1 LIFASG
7 EEGFEESAKNLKQ
20 MLFYFTSR
28 IVIALAGF
36 LYPGYASYKTLSQR
50 PASEADLERWLMY
63 WSVLGCV
70 VGVEYV
76 AEWLVSWIPL
86 YSTFKA
92 IFFLYLALPQTQGS
106 TYIYTIHLRPFFVK
120 HETQIDMAILEV
132 RVKAYRFLQEK
143 ARSIWSAMIHI
154 LTSGGVPDA
163 NATGVVGGG
172 GQTDQSSPTVAPGGP
187 TQLLSSLWTTYGPGI
202 VAGGTALLRQ
212 TAAAT
217 LPVGATQV
225 TDNAAD
231 AIGRSNAFN
240 TPPGSTFFT
249 DPILERRRQLEAELA
264 SLPPFPS
271 TSSLPIPITTIP
283 PANNSPIRPGI
294 TPSSSSSS
302 VRERVNSGKF
312 EEIKGGDVEGYNME
326 DEPLI
331 GGYHTEDAN
340 TNTNNPRKS
349 AGWFGGWSSS
359 SSGGAGSK
367 ERGSYERVKND

>member
-1 LIFASG
+1 
-7 EEGFEESAKNLKQ
+7 
-20 MLFYFTSR
+20 M
-28 IVIALAGF
+28 AGF

-63 WSVLGCV
+63 WSVLGCI

-76 AEWLVSWIPL
+76 AEWLVSWYVPLLIKETTIHPGGTHKTDPILFILSRIPL

-92 IFFLYLALPQTQGS
+92 IFFLYLASPQTQGS
-106 TYIYTIHLRPFFVK
+106 TYIYTVHLRPFFVK
-120 HETQIDMAILEV
+120 HEVQIDMAILEV

-143 ARSIWSAMIHI
+143 ARSIWAAVVHI

-163 NATGVVGGG
+163 NATGIVGGG
-172 GQTDQSSPTVAPGGP
+172 GGQMDQPSPTIQNPAGGP

-202 VAGGTALLRQ
+202 IAGGTALLRQ
-212 TAAAT
+212 TAAST
-217 LPVGATQV
+217 LPTGATQV
-225 TDNAAD
+225 SNNAAD
-231 AIGRSNAFN
+231 ANGRSSNALN

-249 DPILERRRQLEAELA
+249 DPIAERRRQLEAELA
-264 SLPPFPS
+264 SLPPYPS
-271 TSSLPIPITTIP
+271 TSSLPIIPIPIP
-283 PANNSPIRPGI
+283 PANNTPIRPDL

-312 EEIKGGDVEGYNME
+312 EEIKGGDVEGYKVDE

-331 GGYHTEDAN
+331 GGYSTRD
-340 TNTNNPRKS
+340 TTDKRRKS

-367 ERGSYERVKND
+367 ERGSYERVKTD

>member
-1 LIFASG
+1 
-7 EEGFEESAKNLKQ
+7 
-20 MLFYFTSR
+20 MT
-28 IVIALAGF
+28 GF

-70 VGVEYV
+70 IGVEYV
-76 AEWLVSWIPL
+76 AEWLVSWYVPLDQRNNYLPWSTHKTDPILFIILSRIPL

-106 TYIYTIHLRPFFVK
+106 TYIYIVHLRPFFVK
-120 HETQIDMAILEV
+120 HEAQIDMAILEV

-143 ARSIWSAMIHI
+143 ARSIWAAVVHI

-163 NATGVVGGG
+163 NATGIVVSGG
-172 GQTDQSSPTVAPGGP
+172 GQTDQPPPTMQNPAGGP

-217 LPVGATQV
+217 LPTGATQV
-225 TDNAAD
+225 INNAAD
-231 AIGRSNAFN
+231 ANGRSNALN

-249 DPILERRRQLEAELA
+249 DPIAERRRQLEAELA
-264 SLPPFPS
+264 SLPPYPS
-271 TSSLPIPITTIP
+271 TSSLPIPTTTIP
-283 PANNSPIRPGI
+283 PANNTPMRPNL

-302 VRERVNSGKF
+302 VRERLNSGKF
-312 EEIKGGDVEGYNME
+312 EEIKGGDVEGYNLK

-331 GGYHTEDAN
+331 GGYLSEDAN
-340 TNTNNPRKS
+340 ANTNKPRKS

-359 SSGGAGSK
+359 SSGG
-367 ERGSYERVKND
+367 ERGNYERVKND

>member
-1 LIFASG
+1 
-7 EEGFEESAKNLKQ
+7 

-28 IVIALAGF
+28 IVIALTGF

-50 PASEADLERWLMY
+50 PASEVDLERWLMY

-106 TYIYTIHLRPFFVK
+106 TYLYTVHLRPFFVK
-120 HETQIDMAILEV
+120 HEGQIDMAILEV
-132 RVKAYRFLQEK
+132 RVKVYRFLQEK
-143 ARSIWSAMIHI
+143 ARSIWAAVIHV
-154 LTSGGVPDA
+154 LTSGSVSDA
-163 NATGVVGGG
+163 NASGVVAEI
-172 GQTDQSSPTVAPGGP
+172 DQSSATMQNSSGGP
-187 TQLLSSLWTTYGPGI
+187 TQLLSSLWTAYGPGI

-217 LPVGATQV
+217 LPTGATQV
-225 TDNAAD
+225 SNNAAD

-240 TPPGSTFFT
+240 TPPGSTFFV
-249 DPILERRRQLEAELA
+249 DQIAERRRQLEAELA
-264 SLPPFPS
+264 SLPIYPS
-271 TSSLPIPITTIP
+271 TSSLPIPTTTIP
-283 PANNSPIRPGI
+283 PANNNTPKRPEL

-302 VRERVNSGKF
+302 IRERINSGKF
-312 EEIKGGDVEGYNME
+312 EEIKGGDVEGYKVDE

-331 GGYHTEDAN
+331 GGYYAGDAN
-340 TNTNNPRKS
+340 ANKPRKS
-349 AGWFGGWSSS
+349 SGGWFGGWSSS
-359 SSGGAGSK
+359 SSGGGGGGGGGAGSK
-367 ERGSYERVKND
+367 ERGSYERVKNE

>member
-1 LIFASG
+1 
-7 EEGFEESAKNLKQ
+7 
-20 MLFYFTSR
+20 
-28 IVIALAGF
+28 
-36 LYPGYASYKTLSQR
+36 
-50 PASEADLERWLMY
+50 
-63 WSVLGCV
+63 LGCV

-92 IFFLYLALPQTQGS
+92 VFFLYLALPQTQGS
-106 TYIYTIHLRPFFVK
+106 TYIYIVHLRPFLVK
-120 HETQIDMAILEV
+120 HEAQIDMAILEV

-143 ARSIWSAMIHI
+143 ARSIWAALIQV

-163 NATGVVGGG
+163 NATGVGGGG
-172 GQTDQSSPTVAPGGP
+172 GQIDQPSSTPAGGP
-187 TQLLSSLWTTYGPGI
+187 TQLLSSLWTAYGPSI

-217 LPVGATQV
+217 LPSGATPV
-225 TDNAAD
+225 TNNATD
-231 AIGRSNAFN
+231 ANGRSNALN

-249 DPILERRRQLEAELA
+249 DPISERRRQLEAELA

-271 TSSLPIPITTIP
+271 TSSLPNISTSNPIP
-283 PANNSPIRPGI
+283 PANNTPIRPGL

-312 EEIKGGDVEGYNME
+312 EEIKGGDVEGYE

-331 GGYHTEDAN
+331 GGYFTGDAN
-340 TNTNNPRKS
+340 AKANKPRKS
-349 AGWFGGWSSS
+349 AGWLGGWSSS
-359 SSGGAGSK
+359 SSGGAESK

>member
-1 LIFASG
+1 
-7 EEGFEESAKNLKQ
+7 
-20 MLFYFTSR
+20 MLFYLTSR

-50 PASEADLERWLMY
+50 PASEVDLERWLMY

-106 TYIYTIHLRPFFVK
+106 TYLYIVHLRPFFAN
-120 HETQIDMAILEV
+120 HEGQIDMAILEV
-132 RVKAYRFLQEK
+132 RVKVYRFLQEK
-143 ARSIWSAMIHI
+143 ARSIWAAVIQI
-154 LTSGGVPDA
+154 LTSGGVSDRNTTA
-163 NATGVVGGG
+163 VVAGSSSE
-172 GQTDQSSPTVAPGGP
+172 TDQPSPTMQNPASGP

-217 LPVGATQV
+217 LPTGAVQGTN
-225 TDNAAD
+225 NAAD
-231 AIGRSNAFN
+231 ANSRSNALN

-249 DPILERRRQLEAELA
+249 DPIAERRRQLEAELA
-264 SLPPFPS
+264 SLASYPS
-271 TSSLPIPITTIP
+271 TSSLSIPTTTIP
-283 PANNSPIRPGI
+283 PGNNTPKRPEL

-302 VRERVNSGKF
+302 VRERLNSGKF
-312 EEIKGGDVEGYNME
+312 EEIQGGDVEGYKVGE

-331 GGYHTEDAN
+331 GGDYTGDAN
-340 TNTNNPRKS
+340 GNKRRKS
-349 AGWFGGWSSS
+349 AGGWFGGWSSS
-359 SSGGAGSK
+359 SSGGGGGSK

>member
-1 LIFASG
+1 MARFLVRTSKNQSFIDSILFIF
-7 EEGFEESAKNLKQ
+7 
-20 MLFYFTSR
+20 SR
-28 IVIALAGF
+28 
-36 LYPGYASYKTLSQR
+36 
-50 PASEADLERWLMY
+50 
-63 WSVLGCV
+63 
-70 VGVEYV
+70 
-76 AEWLVSWIPL
+76 IPL

-120 HETQIDMAILEV
+120 HEAQIDMAILEV

-143 ARSIWSAMIHI
+143 ARSIWATMIHI
-154 LTSGGVPDA
+154 LTSGGLPDA
-163 NATGVVGGG
+163 NATGVVVGGG
-172 GQTDQSSPTVAPGGP
+172 GQTDQSSESPTMPAGP

-231 AIGRSNAFN
+231 AIGRSNALN
-240 TPPGSTFFT
+240 TPPGSSFFT

-264 SLPPFPS
+264 SLPPYPS
-271 TSSLPIPITTIP
+271 TSSLPIPTTTIP

-302 VRERVNSGKF
+302 VRERVNSGRF

-331 GGYHTEDAN
+331 GGYHMGDAN

-349 AGWFGGWSSS
+349 AGWFGGWSLS